1 MKLTRKILSTAGVLT
16 LWAFNVQAADTARAP
31 DDIIAAHCVACHSVG
46 LLNAPKTGDTAV
58 WEERARQKGG
68 LDGLLASTIKGIGI
82 MPPKGTCGDCTDDEL
97 KSAIQSMSGL
107 K

>member
-1 MKLTRKILSTAGVLT
+1 MNLTRKILSIAGVLT

-46 LLNAPKTGDTAV
+46 LLNAPKTGDTAA

>member
-16 LWAFNVQAADTARAP
+16 LWVFNVQAADTARAP

-46 LLNAPKTGDTAV
+46 LLNAPKTGDTAA

-82 MPPKGTCGDCTDDEL
+82 
-97 KSAIQSMSGL
+97 
-107 K
+107 

>member
-1 MKLTRKILSTAGVLT
+1 MKPNRKILSIAGVLT
-16 LWAFNVQAADTARAP
+16 LWVFNVQAADTARAP

-46 LLNAPKTGDTAV
+46 LLNAPKIGDTEA
-58 WEERARQKGG
+58 WEARAQKTGG

>member
-1 MKLTRKILSTAGVLT
+1 MKLTSRILTFAGALT
-16 LWAFNVQAADTARAP
+16 FCALDAQAADTARSS

-46 LLNAPKTGDTAV
+46 LLNAPKIGDTAA
-58 WEERARQKGG
+58 WEERVRQKGG
-68 LDGLLASTIKGIGI
+68 LDGLLASTIKGLGI

-97 KSAIQSMSGL
+97 KSAIRSMSGL

>member
-16 LWAFNVQAADTARAP
+16 LWVFNVQAADTARAP

-46 LLNAPKTGDTAV
+46 LLNAPKTGDTAA

-82 MPPKGTCGDCTDDEL
+82 MPPKGACGDCTDDEL
-97 KSAIQSMSGL
+97 KSAIQSISGL

>member
-16 LWAFNVQAADTARAP
+16 LWVFNVQAADTARAP

-46 LLNAPKTGDTAV
+46 LLNAPKTGDTAA

-97 KSAIQSMSGL
+97 KSAIQSISGL

>member
-1 MKLTRKILSTAGVLT
+1 MKLTRKILSIAGVLT

-46 LLNAPKTGDTAV
+46 LLNAPKIGDTAA
-58 WEERARQKGG
+58 WEQRAGQKGG

-82 MPPKGTCGDCTDDEL
+82 MPPKGTCGDCTNDEL
-97 KSAIQSMSGL
+97 KNVIQSMSGL